1 MIGIYKITN
10 PKGKVYIGQ
19 SIDLEK
25 RKQQYRSGVNYKNQ
39 TKLRNSLVKY
49 GFSEHIF
56 EIVQECIVEQLNE
69 RERHWQE
76 YYNVLVK
83 GLNCRLT
90 ETDDK
95 SGKLSE
101 NTVKKISKANTGE
114 KNGMYGKTHSEE
126 TKAKIR
132 AASLLRTHTE
142 EAKKRMSELKKGVPK
157 SSEHRQVLSQIKKG
171 VRLQPHTEEAK
182 KKISE
187 ALKLFHKN
195 KKESLDI

>member
-10 PKGKVYIGQ
+10 PKGRVYIGQ

-25 RKQQYRSGVNYKNQ
+25 RKQQYRRGVNYKNQ
-39 TKLRNSLVKY
+39 TKLHNSLVKY

-56 EIVQECIVEQLNE
+56 EIVQECTVEQLNE
-69 RERHWQE
+69 RERYWQE
-76 YYNVLVK
+76 YYNALVK

-90 ETDDK
+90 ETADK

-101 NTVKKISKANTGE
+101 NTKKKISKANTGE
-114 KNGMYGKTHSEE
+114 KNGMYRKTHSEE
-126 TKAKIR
+126 AKAKIR

-142 EAKKRMSELKKGVPK
+142 EAKKRMSELKKGVVK
-157 SSEHRQVLSQIKKG
+157 SPEHRQVLSQIKKG

-182 KKISE
+182 KRY
-187 ALKLFHKN
+187 LKH
-195 KKESLDI
+195 